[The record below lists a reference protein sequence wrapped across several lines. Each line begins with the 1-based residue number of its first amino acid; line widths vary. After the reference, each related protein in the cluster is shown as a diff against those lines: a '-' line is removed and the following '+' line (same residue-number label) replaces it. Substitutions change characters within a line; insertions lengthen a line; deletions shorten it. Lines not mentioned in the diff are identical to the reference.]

1 MKGGEDSSA
10 SRQAFKGGWKCCYG
24 VGELVRQISF
34 TSPGPDDW
42 EAFTC
47 WVVTSA
53 GMVEIAQEGMLTA
66 MAEVGIAHST
76 LQDDKAQATLKE
88 DKAQSTW
95 QDDKAQATLGEDK
108 AQGTSG
114 VGTQEEAGTADCT
127 AAGSKTSYLS
137 LRIWKILH
145 DSFENRWSLWRNY
158 AFGTVEPCVPM
169 CAYKFPILF

>member
-66 MAEVGIAHST
+66 MAEEGIAHST
-76 LQDDKAQATLKE
+76 L
-88 DKAQSTW
+88 

-137 LRIWKILH
+137 LRI
-145 DSFENRWSLWRNY
+145 
-158 AFGTVEPCVPM
+158 
-169 CAYKFPILF
+169 

>member
-76 LQDDKAQATLKE
+76 LQ
-88 DKAQSTW
+88 
-95 QDDKAQATLGEDK
+95 
-108 AQGTSG
+108 
-114 VGTQEEAGTADCT
+114 TQPAR
-127 AAGSKTSYLS
+127 GSALLS
-137 LRIWKILH
+137 LLLH
-145 DSFENRWSLWRNY
+145 RSVSTTNMLLEKELKSNCDSAR
-158 AFGTVEPCVPM
+158 
-169 CAYKFPILF
+169 KH